1 MPKTDRGVFQIR
13 RRIEN
18 GNLEDKDLM
27 WSKKKKD
34 LTRGMQSRSRERM
47 YRSVAFFFLRVLLLI
62 GKEWLADQ
70 MPEINER
77 LAASEPATP
86 GIVD

>member
-1 MPKTDRGVFQIR
+1 
-13 RRIEN
+13 
-18 GNLEDKDLM
+18 
-27 WSKKKKD
+27 
-34 LTRGMQSRSRERM
+34 M